1 MKLNKKGFT
10 LAELLIVIAIIAVLI
25 AIAIPTF
32 AGALENA
39 RRQTDHANIRAAYS
53 MLQVAKMEGGI
64 PQDDGSVDK
73 PTGTSDY
80 WTFQKDGSLVR
91 GTGFSPYQLKA
102 HGNDSCLDCAGCP
115 GVLSHNPNTEITI
128 QYGATGWQLVL
139 VTPAGP

>member
-64 PQDDGSVDK
+64 PQDDGSVRE
-73 PTGTSDY
+73 PNSLGNTT
-80 WTFQKDGSLVR
+80 WTFQKDGSLAL
-91 GTGFSPYQLKA
+91 GDGLNPYFLKA
-102 HGNDSCLDCAGCP
+102 NGNDSCLECAGCFRT
-115 GVLSHNPNTEITI
+115 SHATNAKITI
-128 QYGATGWQLVL
+128 QYTSATGWQLIL
-139 VTPAGP
+139 VGP